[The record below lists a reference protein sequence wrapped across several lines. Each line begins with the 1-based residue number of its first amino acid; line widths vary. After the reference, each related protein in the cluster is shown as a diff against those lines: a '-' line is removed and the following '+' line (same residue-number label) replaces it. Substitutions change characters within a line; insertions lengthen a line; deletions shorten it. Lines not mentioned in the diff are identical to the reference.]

1 MIDGKK
7 TARTAR
13 LTYVSDEA
21 PGIRRRRAGSGFV
34 YLDRRG
40 HRVSSVTTLARI
52 RSLAVP
58 PAWTNV
64 WICPTPVGH
73 LQATGRDARGRKQY
87 RYHDEWRAL
96 RDRMKYDHVLRLA
109 EHLPA
114 IRARVDRDL
123 RRRGLSRDTVIAA
136 VVRLLDRS
144 LIRVGNDEYLREN
157 GSFGLTTL
165 RERHV
170 GIRGD
175 TIRFRFR
182 GKSGAHHSVEVADA
196 RVARLLRKCL
206 ALPGAALFRYLDEA
220 GEPRTV
226 DSDMVNEYL
235 HRITGEDFTA
245 KDFRTWHGT
254 VLAAM
259 ALQELERF
267 DTRAGAKRN
276 IRNAIQ
282 KVAARLGNTPTIC
295 RKCYV
300 HPEIITTY
308 IEGSLLL
315 AVKDKVEE
323 ELRDD
328 LATLRPEEAAVLA
341 LLQEGLSLTLKD
353 KLEASIEVA

>member
-13 LTYVSDEA
+13 LTYVSDEVS
-21 PGIRRRRAGSGFV
+21 GIRRRRAGSGFV

-40 HRVSSVTTLARI
+40 HRVSNGTTLARI
-52 RSLAVP
+52 RALAVP

-64 WICPTPVGH
+64 WICPTPAGH

-114 IRARVDRDL
+114 IRARVERDL

-170 GIRGD
+170 AIRGD

-182 GKSGAHHSVEVADA
+182 GKSGAHHTVEVADA
-196 RVARLLRKCL
+196 VVARLLRKCL
-206 ALPGAALFRYLDEA
+206 VLPGAALFRYVDEA

-226 DSDMVNEYL
+226 DSDAVNDYL
-235 HRITGEDFTA
+235 RRITGEDFTA

-254 VLAAM
+254 VLAAW
-259 ALQELERF
+259 ALKDVGPFETKAQSR
-267 DTRAGAKRN
+267 KRV
-276 IRNAIQ
+276 AAAVDE
-282 KVAARLGNTPTIC
+282 VAARLGNTPAVC
-295 RKCYV
+295 RACYI
-300 HPEIITTY
+300 HPELIAAY
-308 IEGSLLL
+308 LDGS
-315 AVKDKVEE
+315 
-323 ELRDD
+323 
-328 LATLRPEEAAVLA
+328 LATLRRGPRNGNGSGLTREEAGVLRF
-341 LLQEGLSLTLKD
+341 LQRRRTRR
-353 KLEASIEVA
+353 AA

>member
-21 PGIRRRRAGSGFV
+21 SGIRRRRAGSGFV

-40 HRVSSVTTLARI
+40 HRVSSATTLARI

-123 RRRGLSRDTVIAA
+123 RRRGLSRDSVIAA

-144 LIRVGNDEYLREN
+144 LIRVGNDEYVREN

-170 GIRGD
+170 AIRGD
-175 TIRFRFR
+175 SIRFRFR
-182 GKSGAHHSVEVADA
+182 GKSGAHHTVEVTDA

-206 ALPGAALFRYLDEA
+206 ALPGAALFRYVDEA

-226 DSDMVNEYL
+226 DSDMVNDYL
-235 HRITGEDFTA
+235 RRITGEDFTA

-254 VLAAM
+254 VLAAW
-259 ALQELERF
+259 ALKEAGPFETKAQSRRLV
-267 DTRAGAKRN
+267 AGAVDE
-276 IRNAIQ
+276 
-282 KVAARLGNTPTIC
+282 VAARLGNTPAVC
-295 RKCYV
+295 RACYI
-300 HPEIITTY
+300 HPELIAAY
-308 IEGSLLL
+308 LDGSLSG
-315 AVKDKVEE
+315 
-323 ELRDD
+323 LRRGPAIGNGAG
-328 LATLRPEEAAVLA
+328 LSREEASVLRF
-341 LLQEGLSLTLKD
+341 LQRRPSRR
-353 KLEASIEVA
+353 AA

>member
-21 PGIRRRRAGSGFV
+21 PGFRRRRAGSGFV
-34 YLDRRG
+34 YLDRVG
-40 HRVSSVTTLARI
+40 HSVSSPKTLARI

-170 GIRGD
+170 QIRGD

-182 GKSGAHHSVEVADA
+182 GKSGAHHTVEVADA

-206 ALPGAALFRYLDEA
+206 ALPGAALFRYVDEA

-235 HRITGEDFTA
+235 RRITGEDFTA

-254 VLAAM
+254 VLAAW
-259 ALQELERF
+259 ALKAAGPFETKAQSRRLV
-267 DTRAGAKRN
+267 AGAV
-276 IRNAIQ
+276 AE
-282 KVAARLGNTPTIC
+282 VAARLGNTPAVC
-295 RKCYV
+295 RACYI
-300 HPEIITTY
+300 HPELIAAY
-308 IEGSLLL
+308 LDGSLSGLRRGP
-315 AVKDKVEE
+315 AIGNGA
-323 ELRDD
+323 ELSR
-328 LATLRPEEAAVLA
+328 EEASVLRF
-341 LLQEGLSLTLKD
+341 LQRRPSLR
-353 KLEASIEVA
+353 AA

>member
-1 MIDGKK
+1 MIDGRK

-40 HRVSSVTTLARI
+40 NRVSSATTLARI

-64 WICPTPVGH
+64 WISPTPAGH

-114 IRARVDRDL
+114 IRARVERDL

-170 GIRGD
+170 EVWGG

-182 GKSGAHHSVEVADA
+182 GKSGARHSVEVVDGA
-196 RVARLLRKCL
+196 VARLLRRCMR
-206 ALPGAALFRYLDEA
+206 LPGTALFRYVDEA

-226 DSDMVNEYL
+226 DSEAVNDYL
-235 HRITGEDFTA
+235 RRITGEDFTA

-254 VLAAM
+254 VLAAW
-259 ALQELERF
+259 ALKDVGPFETKAQSR
-267 DTRAGAKRN
+267 KRV
-276 IRNAIQ
+276 AAAVDE
-282 KVAARLGNTPTIC
+282 VAARLGNTPAVC
-295 RKCYV
+295 RACYI
-300 HPEIITTY
+300 HPELIAAY
-308 IEGSLLL
+308 LNGS
-315 AVKDKVEE
+315 
-323 ELRDD
+323 
-328 LATLRPEEAAVLA
+328 LATLRRGPRNGNGTGLTREEAGVLRF
-341 LLQEGLSLTLKD
+341 LQRRRTRR
-353 KLEASIEVA
+353 AA

>member
-13 LTYVSDEA
+13 LTYVSDEVS
-21 PGIRRRRAGSGFV
+21 GIRRRRAGSGFV

-40 HRVSSVTTLARI
+40 HRVSNGTTLARI
-52 RSLAVP
+52 RALAVP

-64 WICPTPVGH
+64 WICPTPAGH

-114 IRARVDRDL
+114 IRARVERDL
-123 RRRGLSRDTVIAA
+123 RRRGLSRDTLLAA

-170 GIRGD
+170 AIRGD

-182 GKSGAHHSVEVADA
+182 GKSGAHHTVEVADA
-196 RVARLLRKCL
+196 VVARLLRKCL
-206 ALPGAALFRYLDEA
+206 VLPGAALFRYVDEA

-226 DSDMVNEYL
+226 DSDAVNDYL
-235 HRITGEDFTA
+235 RRITGEDFTA

-254 VLAAM
+254 VLAAW
-259 ALQELERF
+259 ALKDVGPFETKAQSR
-267 DTRAGAKRN
+267 KRV
-276 IRNAIQ
+276 AAAVDE
-282 KVAARLGNTPTIC
+282 VAARLGNTPAVC
-295 RKCYV
+295 RACYI
-300 HPEIITTY
+300 HPELIAAY
-308 IEGSLLL
+308 LDGS
-315 AVKDKVEE
+315 
-323 ELRDD
+323 
-328 LATLRPEEAAVLA
+328 LATLRRGPRNGNGSGLTREEAGVLRF
-341 LLQEGLSLTLKD
+341 LQRRRTRR
-353 KLEASIEVA
+353 AA

>member
-34 YLDRRG
+34 YLNRVG
-40 HRVSSVTTLARI
+40 HRVSSPTTLARI

-144 LIRVGNDEYLREN
+144 LIRVGNDEYVREN

-170 GIRGD
+170 AIRGD

-182 GKSGAHHSVEVADA
+182 GKSGAHHTVEVADA
-196 RVARLLRKCL
+196 VVARLLRKCL
-206 ALPGAALFRYLDEA
+206 ALPGAALFRYVDEA

-226 DSDMVNEYL
+226 DSDAVNDYL
-235 HRITGEDFTA
+235 RRITGEDFTA

-254 VLAAM
+254 VLAAW
-259 ALQELERF
+259 ALKDVGPFETKAQSR
-267 DTRAGAKRN
+267 KRV
-276 IRNAIQ
+276 AAAVDE
-282 KVAARLGNTPTIC
+282 VAARLGNTPAVC
-295 RKCYV
+295 RACYI
-300 HPEIITTY
+300 HPELIAAY
-308 IEGSLLL
+308 LDGS
-315 AVKDKVEE
+315 
-323 ELRDD
+323 
-328 LATLRPEEAAVLA
+328 LATLRRGPRNGNGSGLTREEAGVLRF
-341 LLQEGLSLTLKD
+341 LQRRRTRR
-353 KLEASIEVA
+353 AA

>member
-21 PGIRRRRAGSGFV
+21 SGIRRRRAGSGFV

-40 HRVSSVTTLARI
+40 HRVSSATTLARI

-144 LIRVGNDEYLREN
+144 LIRVGNDEYVREN

-170 GIRGD
+170 EIRGD

-182 GKSGAHHSVEVADA
+182 GKSGAHHTVEVADA

-206 ALPGAALFRYLDEA
+206 ALPGAALFRYVDEA

-226 DSDMVNEYL
+226 DSDMVNDYL
-235 HRITGEDFTA
+235 RRITGEDFTA

-254 VLAAM
+254 VLAAW
-259 ALQELERF
+259 ALKDVGPFETKAQSR
-267 DTRAGAKRN
+267 KRV
-276 IRNAIQ
+276 AAAVDE
-282 KVAARLGNTPTIC
+282 VAARLGNTPAVC
-295 RKCYV
+295 RACYI
-300 HPEIITTY
+300 HPELIAAY
-308 IEGSLLL
+308 LDGS
-315 AVKDKVEE
+315 
-323 ELRDD
+323 
-328 LATLRPEEAAVLA
+328 LATLRRGPRNGNGSGLTREEVGVLRFLQRRRTRRAA
-341 LLQEGLSLTLKD
+341 
-353 KLEASIEVA
+353 

>member
-40 HRVSSVTTLARI
+40 HRVSSATTLARI

-58 PAWTNV
+58 PAWSHV

-144 LIRVGNDEYLREN
+144 LIRVGNDEYVREN

-182 GKSGAHHSVEVADA
+182 GKSGAHHTVEVADA

-220 GEPRTV
+220 GEPKTV
-226 DSDMVNEYL
+226 DSDMVNDYL
-235 HRITGEDFTA
+235 RRITGEDFSA

-254 VLAAM
+254 VLAAW
-259 ALQELERF
+259 ALKEAGPSETKTQSRRLV
-267 DTRAGAKRN
+267 AGAVD
-276 IRNAIQ
+276 Q
-282 KVAARLGNTPTIC
+282 VAARLGNTPAVC
-295 RKCYV
+295 RACYI
-300 HPEIITTY
+300 HPQLIAAY
-308 IEGSLLL
+308 LDGSLSG
-315 AVKDKVEE
+315 
-323 ELRDD
+323 LRRGPAIGNGAG
-328 LATLRPEEAAVLA
+328 LSREEASVLRF
-341 LLQEGLSLTLKD
+341 LQRRPSRR
-353 KLEASIEVA
+353 AA

>member
-1 MIDGKK
+1 MIDGRK

-40 HRVSSVTTLARI
+40 QRVSSATTLARI

-64 WICPTPVGH
+64 WICPTPAGH

-87 RYHDEWRAL
+87 RYHDEWRTL

-114 IRARVDRDL
+114 IRARVERDL
-123 RRRGLSRDTVIAA
+123 RRRGLSRDAVIAA

-144 LIRVGNDEYLREN
+144 LIRVGNDEYVREN

-170 GIRGD
+170 EVRGD

-182 GKSGAHHSVEVADA
+182 GKSGARHSVEVEDGA
-196 RVARLLRKCL
+196 VARLLRRCMR
-206 ALPGAALFRYLDEA
+206 LPGKALFRYQDEA

-226 DSDMVNEYL
+226 DSDAVNDYL
-235 HRITGEDFTA
+235 RRITGEDFTA

-254 VLAAM
+254 VLAAW
-259 ALQELERF
+259 ALKDVGPFETKAESR
-267 DTRAGAKRN
+267 KRV
-276 IRNAIQ
+276 AAAVDE
-282 KVAARLGNTPTIC
+282 VAARLGNTPAVC
-295 RKCYV
+295 RACYI
-300 HPEIITTY
+300 HPELIAAY
-308 IEGSLLL
+308 LNGS
-315 AVKDKVEE
+315 
-323 ELRDD
+323 
-328 LATLRPEEAAVLA
+328 LATLRRGARNGNGTGLTREEAGVLRF
-341 LLQEGLSLTLKD
+341 LQPRRTRR
-353 KLEASIEVA
+353 AA